1 MRGVET
7 YLKNKFYYVTLVR
20 ITHKGERIYKKNLH
34 RIMTEK
40 AMLKKQRQL
49 AQEYDV
55 PMGAVAF
62 EHEQMATIT
71 RLCQMALNDFRN
83 RCKMK

>member
-1 MRGVET
+1 MRRVET

-71 RLCQMALNDFRN
+71 RLCQMALNDSRK

>member
-1 MRGVET
+1 MRRVGT

>member
-1 MRGVET
+1 MRRVET

-62 EHEQMATIT
+62 EHERMATIT

>member
-1 MRGVET
+1 MRRVGT
-7 YLKNKFYYVTLVR
+7 YLKNRFYYVTLVR

-40 AMLKKQRQL
+40 AMLEKQRQL

-71 RLCQMALNDFRN
+71 RLCQMALNDSRK